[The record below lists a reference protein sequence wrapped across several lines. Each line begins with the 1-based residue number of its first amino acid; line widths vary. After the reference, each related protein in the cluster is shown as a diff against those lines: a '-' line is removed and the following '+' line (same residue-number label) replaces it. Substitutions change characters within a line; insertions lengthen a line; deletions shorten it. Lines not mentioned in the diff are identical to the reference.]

1 MHIVEIA
8 RLLLHFGEG
17 NTIVLRKL
25 SRSTVLV
32 SERGCC
38 VEVNKDGAEA
48 SAKKTRRVSRIH
60 SIASQGASISGSV
73 RYYGTSLESAEC
85 SEQHTHTHSSKWWMG
100 GGDPKTKQCLLSL
113 QFSFHSLYCYYSI
126 EPRQPA
132 GEYQRGRVWGVLPAS
147 AGCMNNIFG
156 HNGKQSIGRL
166 ICSGPRIGSNRTWLP
181 SRPSQLGTAD
191 HSRSLEVSLLSH
203 LCQLGTE
210 SNIPPLL
217 KIVYHT
223 QAS

>member
-1 MHIVEIA
+1 MIEKLAMHIVEIA

-73 RYYGTSLESAEC
+73 RYYGSSLESAEC
-85 SEQHTHTHSSKWWMG
+85 SEQHTHTHTAPSG
-100 GGDPKTKQCLLSL
+100 GWVGAIQKQNSACCPSN
-113 QFSFHSLYCYYSI
+113 FPSI
-126 EPRQPA
+126 LFI
-132 GEYQRGRVWGVLPAS
+132 V
-147 AGCMNNIFG
+147 I
-156 HNGKQSIGRL
+156 
-166 ICSGPRIGSNRTWLP
+166 
-181 SRPSQLGTAD
+181 
-191 HSRSLEVSLLSH
+191 
-203 LCQLGTE
+203 
-210 SNIPPLL
+210 IP
-217 KIVYHT
+217 
-223 QAS
+223 

>member
-1 MHIVEIA
+1 MIEKLAMHIVEIA

-73 RYYGTSLESAEC
+73 RYYGSSLESTEC
-85 SEQHTHTHSSKWWMG
+85 SEQHTHTHTQLQVVGGWGRSKSKIELVV
-100 GGDPKTKQCLLSL
+100 PPIFLPFSLLL
-113 QFSFHSLYCYYSI
+113 LFHRA
-126 EPRQPA
+126 P
-132 GEYQRGRVWGVLPAS
+132 PAS
-147 AGCMNNIFG
+147 GGISA
-156 HNGKQSIGRL
+156 
-166 ICSGPRIGSNRTWLP
+166 GPRLGGS
-181 SRPSQLGTAD
+181 A
-191 HSRSLEVSLLSH
+191 
-203 LCQLGTE
+203 CQCRLHE
-210 SNIPPLL
+210 
-217 KIVYHT
+217 
-223 QAS
+223 